1 MDEADQNTLS
11 EMSHE
16 DVKLSLFISL
26 KKGYGQELLNTIV
39 QEFRKHNFKKMYLWT
54 DTSCNH
60 DYYPNHGFTLAT
72 KYRDSHYSTNE
83 NDYITYIYWKPIE

>member
-1 MDEADQNTLS
+1 MGAKIHIYSEFSLS
-11 EMSHE
+11 CLRDNDWIIGILILYIEPP
-16 DVKLSLFISL
+16 
-26 KKGYGQELLNTIV
+26 V